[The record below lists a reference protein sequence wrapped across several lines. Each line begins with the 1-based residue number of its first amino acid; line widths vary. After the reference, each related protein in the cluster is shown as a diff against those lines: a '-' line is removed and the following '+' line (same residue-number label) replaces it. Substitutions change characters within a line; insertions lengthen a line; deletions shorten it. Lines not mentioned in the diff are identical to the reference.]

1 MIFAGL
7 ADDITGG
14 MELAAVLAGQG
25 VDCSFVTNPD
35 RVQPNREAVV
45 IAQKTRTCAP
55 RDALRMTACGLRAAM
70 RANAAQIF
78 FKYCATFDSTVKGNI
93 GPCADF
99 IARELGVDFTLFVP
113 SFPEAERYVFQGHLF
128 VQDRLVSES
137 PKRFDPLTPMTD
149 PDLVRVL
156 QAQTA
161 VVVGRLPL
169 NILHRGPAAAEV
181 HLTALRHDGVGYAI
195 ADAISNDDL
204 AALAELTAE
213 WRFMTGNST
222 IAGFYPPIWRRQG
235 LIPPDRGPPSL
246 PPIDG
251 PAVVLAGSCADRT
264 LEQLGAFEHHRP
276 VIRIDPL
283 EAAQRDLVPEL
294 FAQVQARLADG
305 PIAIASSARPADVK
319 NVQDKLGV
327 DRSGRD
333 DRRSSR
339 ASGVATSPRRRA
351 SFSRRG
357 GETSGA
363 ILDHLGIESMQV
375 GRYEAA
381 GVGRAVGEQENP
393 IALCLKSGKLGPVD
407 MFLPTLEA
415 MRRGG
420 S

>member
-35 RVQPNREAVV
+35 RVQLNREAVV

-78 FKYCATFDSTVKGNI
+78 FKYCATFDSTAKGNI

-169 NILHRGPAAAEV
+169 SILHRGPAAAEV

-264 LEQLGAFEHHRP
+264 LEQLVAFEHHRP

-327 DRSGRD
+327 TGAAATIEDLLGRL
-333 DRRSSR
+333 
-339 ASGVATSPRRRA
+339 ASQLRRA
-351 SFSRRG
+351 GVRRFLVAG

-381 GVGRAVGEQENP
+381 GVGRAVSEQENP

>member
-7 ADDITGG
+7 ADDVTGG

-25 VDCSFVTNPD
+25 VDCGFVTNPD
-35 RVQPNREAVV
+35 RVQSGREAVV

-55 RDALRMTACGLRAAM
+55 HDALRMTASGLRAAI

-78 FKYCATFDSTVKGNI
+78 FKYCATFDSTAKGNI
-93 GPCADF
+93 GPCADL

-113 SFPEAERYVFQGHLF
+113 SFPEAERNVFQGHLF

-137 PKRFDPLTPMTD
+137 PKRYDPLTPMID

-161 VVVGRLPL
+161 VAIGRLPL
-169 NILHRGPAAAEV
+169 QILHRGPAAAKAHV
-181 HLTALRHDGVGYAI
+181 NALRHDGVGYAI

-235 LIPPDRGPPSL
+235 LIPPDRGLPSL

-251 PAVVLAGSCADRT
+251 PAVVLAGSCAERT
-264 LEQLGAFEHHRP
+264 LEQLAAFEHHRP
-276 VIRIDPL
+276 VIRIDPF
-283 EAAQRDLVPEL
+283 EAAQRDLLPEL

-305 PIAIASSARPADVK
+305 PVAIASSAPPADVK
-319 NVQDKLGV
+319 NVQEKLGIAAAAATIE
-327 DRSGRD
+327 DLLGRL
-333 DRRSSR
+333 
-339 ASGVATSPRRRA
+339 ASQLRRA
-351 SFSRRG
+351 GVRRFLVAG

-363 ILDHLGIESMQV
+363 ILDHLGVESMQV

-381 GVGRAVGEQENP
+381 GVGRAVSEQESP

-415 MRRGG
+415 MRGR